1 MQRTGR
7 TSVGKFFR
15 DFGFRWAGW
24 PADSKNGWS
33 SSWYEGDYEA
43 IFSSTDFRSAN
54 AYEDSPWFLPDFYK
68 VLYHRFPDSKFIL
81 FTRDADEWFQS
92 MMKHSGGDVVGD
104 NRIHCKIYR
113 RELEFFDLL
122 LSGHLSEE
130 IYRLHNTEVID
141 FFRRHAPE
149 SLYSARLED
158 PDKWKRLGE
167 FLGVQVLEGYKS
179 HENPSKG

>member
-1 MQRTGR
+1 MITH
-7 TSVGKFFR
+7 
-15 DFGFRWAGW
+15 AG
-24 PADSKNGWS
+24 
-33 SSWYEGDYEA
+33 
-43 IFSSTDFRSAN
+43 
-54 AYEDSPWFLPDFYK
+54 
-68 VLYHRFPDSKFIL
+68 V
-81 FTRDADEWFQS
+81 
-92 MMKHSGGDVVGD
+92 DVVRH
-104 NRIHCKIYR
+104 NRIHRKIYR
-113 RELEFFDLL
+113 RELEYFDLL
-122 LSGHLSEE
+122 LSGHLSEQKENQIHSRKMMKLADDSRHYKE